1 MIIILIAEFCDIE
14 YATILYN
21 VLHTDVV
28 NVLA

>member
-14 YATILYN
+14 YATILHN
-21 VLHTDVV
+21 VLHADVV